1 MRIEVSEFEKSYAF
15 ELKPITQLCGQNIAR
30 KTYILESIRK
40 YFSTYKYAEIK
51 NRWRDNVTI
60 DGELVGRKYFSV
72 LSVQGISDL
81 LTMIKWSKQSLM
93 LEYVKSLMQ
102 KFDWQMHLEII
113 NDELEEMFQLLNKE
127 IEVLGDIEI
136 NYSTSEV
143 WDMIQKS
150 NVTGKNE
157 TNLEDKESGELI
169 FIALNLV
176 EEVLKATPKKML
188 VIFENIDHILSVKEY
203 RNMIDRMQQIS
214 EKFDIY
220 FLITTSLDKYVVCQ
234 ENLCAGITAFNDL
247 DFQFPELEELQNAI
261 NDNYP
266 CNKIFDQTQISEM
279 IESIA
284 QRIGKTTYLDSIE
297 ENVIC
302 KIINKSMLL
311 NDRWQKNEIAPEI
324 GFLKV

>member
-1 MRIEVSEFEKSYAF
+1 MTKLVD
-15 ELKPITQLCGQNIAR
+15 
-30 KTYILESIRK
+30 RK
-40 YFSTYKYAEIK
+40 Y
-51 NRWRDNVTI
+51 
-60 DGELVGRKYFSV
+60 
-72 LSVQGISDL
+72 
-81 LTMIKWSKQSLM
+81 LM
-93 LEYVKSLMQ
+93 LEYVKGLMQ
-102 KFDWQMHLEII
+102 KFDWQMHLEVI

-127 IEVLGDIEI
+127 MEVLGDIEI
-136 NYSTSEV
+136 NYSTSEL
-143 WDMIQKS
+143 WDMLQKS

-157 TNLEDKESGELI
+157 TNLEDKDSSELI

-176 EEVLKATPKKML
+176 EEVLKVTPKKML
-188 VIFENIDHILSVKEY
+188 VIFENVDHILSVREY
-203 RNMIDRMQQIS
+203 RKIIERMQRIS

-220 FLITTSLDKYVVCQ
+220 FLVTISLDKYVVCH
-234 ENLCAGITAFNDL
+234 ENLCSGIAVFNDL

-297 ENVIC
+297 ENVVC

-324 GFLKV
+324 GFLKA

>member
-1 MRIEVSEFEKSYAF
+1 MRVAVSEFEKSYAF

-60 DGELVGRKYFSV
+60 DGELVGRKYFSI

-93 LEYVKSLMQ
+93 LEYVKNLMQ
-102 KFDWQMHLEII
+102 KFDWQIHLEII
-113 NDELEEMFQLLNKE
+113 NDELEEMFQMLNRE
-127 IEVLGDIEI
+127 IEGLGNIEI

-169 FIALNLV
+169 FIALNLI
-176 EEVLKATPKKML
+176 EEILKATPKKML
-188 VIFENIDHILSVKEY
+188 VIFENADHILSVKEY
-203 RNMIDRMQQIS
+203 QNMIDRMQQIS
-214 EKFDIY
+214 EKFDVY
-220 FLITTSLDKYVVCQ
+220 FLTTTSPDKYVVCQ
-234 ENLCAGITAFNDL
+234 ENLCSGITVFNDL

-266 CNKIFDQTQISEM
+266 CNKIFDQTQIAEM
-279 IESIA
+279 IENIV

-297 ENVIC
+297 ENVVC
-302 KIINKSMLL
+302 KIINKSMML

-324 GFLKV
+324 GFLKA